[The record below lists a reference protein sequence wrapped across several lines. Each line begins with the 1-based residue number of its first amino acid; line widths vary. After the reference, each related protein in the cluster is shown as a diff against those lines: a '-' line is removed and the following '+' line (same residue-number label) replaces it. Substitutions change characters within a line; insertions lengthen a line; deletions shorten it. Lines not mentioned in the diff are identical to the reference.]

1 MKCALP
7 HIGLF
12 CKTIRMITL
21 QSPFVKPFP
30 CARCLL
36 PPPFCAV
43 PYAPMYPLPY
53 QTGDAIKS
61 NRKESI
67 LPGVFLFSSLF
78 FRGTVNL
85 RLRIFLLSYLMQ
97 RSANVSI
104 TFQRLHSYSPWK
116 CCSGSLFSHDRVCY
130 PHRRGSPSSGSL
142 PLEYHSRFPV
152 KPLQSADFS
161 NTHA

>member
-1 MKCALP
+1 M
-7 HIGLF
+7 
-12 CKTIRMITL
+12 

-61 NRKESI
+61 NRKK
-67 LPGVFLFSSLF
+67 VFYLGYSCSHHCSSVENFSG
-78 FRGTVNL
+78 RNVNL